1 MARQDN
7 SPGTIINKGGGGP
20 QADLVFPAGDKL
32 NMGML
37 FKFVQ
42 FKAAF
47 GDGRTTKSVTAK
59 NLTQAHIALPLPEN
73 IQDNLNLNY
82 ETTDLGAVAAGIGTG
97 EAVSNA
103 FSQAGV
109 GAAAST
115 FAGRVGGDAQFLAR
129 TLAQLSGPVSG
140 ALNISAGN
148 VPNPFTTAIFK
159 SVELRR
165 HNFNFRLVP
174 ETPED
179 SVVIRDIINRFKLES
194 LPKRQG
200 NFLMM
205 PSEIEIE
212 FFGTNSLF
220 GMARCVIQG
229 MTVNYNPSNQPA
241 FFKNSGSG
249 LFGAPQAVEL
259 QLQLTEIEQLTGD
272 RFEGYG
278 GNASTI
284 SSQAAESSAQ
294 ADRPGNSLRDNAQDP
309 VRRLIGRG
317 G

>member
-7 SPGTIINKGGGGP
+7 SPGKVLTGKGDSL
-20 QADLVFPAGDKL
+20 AELVFPAGDKL
-32 NMGML
+32 NMGMV

-47 GDGRTTKSVTAK
+47 GDGSTVKSVVAK

-73 IQDNLNLNY
+73 IQDTLNLNY
-82 ETTDLGAVAAGIGTG
+82 ETTDLGAVAAGVKTG
-97 EAVSNA
+97 QAVS
-103 FSQAGV
+103 
-109 GAAAST
+109 GALANGNITDAMST
-115 FAGRVGGDAQFLAR
+115 LAGRLPGDATFLAR
-129 TLAQLSGPVSG
+129 TLAQLSGPVAG
-140 ALNISAGN
+140 ALNISQGN

-179 SVVIRDIINRFKLES
+179 SVVIRDIVNRFKLES

-200 NFLMM
+200 NFLKM
-205 PSEIEIE
+205 PSEVEIE
-212 FFGTNSLF
+212 FFGTNALF
-220 GMARCVIQG
+220 GMSRCVIQG
-229 MTVNYNPSNQPA
+229 ITVNYNPSNQPA

-259 QLQLTEIEQLTGD
+259 QLQISEIEQLTGE
-272 RFEGYG
+272 RFQQYTKSQSSRS
-278 GNASTI
+278 NQAS
-284 SSQAAESSAQ
+284 ESVAQ
-294 ADRPGNSLRDNAQDP
+294 NNRQGNSLRDNSQDP
-309 VRRLIGRG
+309 VRKLIGREI
-317 G
+317 

>member
-7 SPGTIINKGGGGP
+7 SPGKVLTNRGNSL
-20 QADLVFPAGDKL
+20 AELVFPAGDKL
-32 NMGML
+32 NMGMV

-47 GDGRTTKSVTAK
+47 GDGSTEKAVIAK

-73 IQDNLNLNY
+73 IQDALNLNY

-97 EAVSNA
+97 QAVSNA
-103 FSQAGV
+103 FSQGGV
-109 GAAAST
+109 GAAAGA
-115 FAGRVGGDAQFLAR
+115 FAGRIGGDANFLAR
-129 TLAQLSGPVSG
+129 TLAQISGPVAG

-179 SVVIRDIINRFKLES
+179 SVVIRDIVNRFKLES

-200 NFLMM
+200 NFLKM
-205 PSEIEIE
+205 PSEVEIE
-212 FFGTNSLF
+212 FFGTNALF
-220 GMARCVIQG
+220 GMSRCVIQG
-229 MTVNYNPSNQPA
+229 ITVNYNPSNQPA
-241 FFKNSGSG
+241 FFKNSGAG

-259 QLQLTEIEQLTGD
+259 QLQISEIEQLTGE
-272 RFEGYG
+272 RFEQYTAGSSLSG
-278 GNASTI
+278 QAS
-284 SSQAAESSAQ
+284 ESVAQ
-294 ADRPGNSLRDNAQDP
+294 NNRQGNSLRDNASNP
-309 VRRLIGRG
+309 VRKLAGREI
-317 G
+317 